1 MDNIS
6 EKEESVMTTS
16 EKVAY
21 LKGLAEGMEIG
32 AESKEGKILGRILDI
47 LEDLAL
53 DIEDL
58 GEDML
63 ELSEQLDQVSE
74 DVGCLED
81 AVYDE
86 DEDEDDDGCWC
97 CAGDCDDDE
106 DGEPLF
112 FEVTCPA
119 CDKTITIDED
129 VLELGEI
136 DCPNCGERLEFDLSD
151 LANAVVV
158 TLEAAGNPDEYYISW
173 EISGWLPLW

>member
-1 MDNIS
+1 
-6 EKEESVMTTS
+6 MTTA

-21 LKGLAEGMEIG
+21 LKGLAEGMGIA
-32 AESKEGKILGRILDI
+32 AESKEGKTLGRSLAS

-58 GEDML
+58 GEEVLD
-63 ELSEQLDQVSE
+63 LSEQLDQVSE

-81 AVYDE
+81 AVYDDE
-86 DEDEDDDGCWC
+86 DEDEDDEGCWC

-119 CDKTITIDED
+119 CNNTITIDED
-129 VLELGEI
+129 VLDLGEI
-136 DCPNCGERLEFDLSD
+136 DCPNCGEKLEFDLDSI
-151 LANAVVV
+151 
-158 TLEAAGNPDEYYISW
+158 EDEDDG
-173 EISGWLPLW
+173 EEDKDE